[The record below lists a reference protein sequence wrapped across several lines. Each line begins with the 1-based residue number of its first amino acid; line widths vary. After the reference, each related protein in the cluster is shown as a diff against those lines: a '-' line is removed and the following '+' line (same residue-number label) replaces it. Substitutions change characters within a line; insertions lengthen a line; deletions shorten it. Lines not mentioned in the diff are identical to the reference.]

1 MAPKPARRQVQPRR
15 VLAARPAVELGKI
28 TTNIRIGRD
37 LALPTQAGKRRV
49 LVVPHP
55 VATALVVLRPVATV
69 PVDQVARVVPVVPV
83 AQVVLA
89 VADIAVVLAA
99 VPAAADNIDLYR
111 VWNMRVLIVEDNRP
125 LGKQIAEALRVA
137 GYVAEVSTDG
147 EDALFRGRTE
157 PFDAIILDLGL
168 PQLDG
173 LSILQKWRSDGN
185 KVPVII
191 LTARD
196 SWMEKVR
203 GLRAGADDYVTK
215 PFQVEEVLARIEALI
230 RRSHGLARPVLTW
243 GDVMVD
249 TTAGIV
255 TLAGRTIALT
265 ALEYRLLSY
274 LMHRCDVIVSKT
286 ELTEHIYDQSFDRDS
301 NVIEVLVNRL
311 RKKLGVELIKTRRGL
326 GYVIST
332 EGVSGALPP
341 RPADTTLQPGS

>member
-1 MAPKPARRQVQPRR
+1 MGLAHPPRAALRR
-15 VLAARPAVELGKI
+15 VQVL
-28 TTNIRIGRD
+28 
-37 LALPTQAGKRRV
+37 RRV
-49 LVVPHP
+49 ADP
-55 VATALVVLRPVATV
+55 ALADRA
-69 PVDQVARVVPVVPV
+69 V
-83 AQVVLA
+83 AQ
-89 VADIAVVLAA
+89 AA
-99 VPAAADNIDLYR
+99 VPAVVAGQVAVAQVAAMVAVLAADNIDQFR
-111 VWNMRVLIVEDNRP
+111 AREMRVLIVEDNRL

-137 GYVAEVSTDG
+137 GYVAEVASDG

-173 LSILQKWRSDGN
+173 LSILQKWRADGH

-215 PFQVEEVLARIEALI
+215 PFQMEEILARIEALI
-230 RRSHGLARPVLTW
+230 RRSHGLARPVLAW
-243 GDVMVD
+243 GEVMVD

-255 TLAGRTIALT
+255 TLGGRTVALT
-265 ALEYRLLSY
+265 ALEYRLLGY
-274 LMHRCDVIVSKT
+274 LMHRQDVVVSKT

-311 RKKLGVELIKTRRGL
+311 RKKLGGDLIKTRRGL

-332 EGVSGALPP
+332 EFAAGATAV
-341 RPADTTLQPGS
+341 RSADTTLQSGS